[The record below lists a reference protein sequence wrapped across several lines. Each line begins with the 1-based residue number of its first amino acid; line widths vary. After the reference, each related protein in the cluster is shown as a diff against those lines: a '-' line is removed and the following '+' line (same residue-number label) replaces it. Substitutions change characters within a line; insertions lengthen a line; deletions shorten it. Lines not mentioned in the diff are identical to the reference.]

1 MAPEQFILL
10 SGKLFSRGAA
20 AFEFDW
26 LSRDIILKF

>member
-10 SGKLFSRGAA
+10 SGKLLSRGAA

-26 LSRDIILKF
+26 VSIDIIIKF